1 MPKYIFTAVDSKGEE
16 RTGSVEAASADLAS
30 SQIKSMGYFPTNL
43 KLEQE
48 GPLPSGS
55 QKAPAVKAVSTLVE
69 KKKVPF
75 SIGKVINQKGL
86 TIFTR
91 QLSTLIQ
98 AGLPLLRGLEVLA
111 KQERH
116 EPFRYVILE
125 LYENIRSGNTF
136 SEGLQQHPKIFS
148 RLYINMV
155 KAGEA
160 GGVLDVVLNRL
171 ARFMEKSQRVKGKI
185 RAAMV
190 YPLVVVILSVIIVSL
205 LMGMVVPKFESIFD
219 DMLKG
224 ASLPKLTQIVLD
236 ISVFIKENAIT
247 SILILVGSFVLL
259 KLLGRTRLGER
270 SIDWGLITF
279 PLIGNLYRKAAI
291 SRFSRTLST
300 LLSSGVPILS
310 ALQITRD
317 TSGNALLVE
326 AVEEVHDRVKEGE
339 GVSGPLEAS
348 KIFPLMVTSMI
359 DVGEETGELAEML
372 NRVAEIYD
380 EEVDNAVVGLTSIIE
395 PIMIVFLALTVGT
408 IVIALFLPIVEIIN
422 QLN

>member
-1 MPKYIFTAVDSKGEE
+1 
-16 RTGSVEAASADLAS
+16 
-30 SQIKSMGYFPTNL
+30 
-43 KLEQE
+43 
-48 GPLPSGS
+48 
-55 QKAPAVKAVSTLVE
+55 
-69 KKKVPF
+69 
-75 SIGKVINQKGL
+75 VINQKGL